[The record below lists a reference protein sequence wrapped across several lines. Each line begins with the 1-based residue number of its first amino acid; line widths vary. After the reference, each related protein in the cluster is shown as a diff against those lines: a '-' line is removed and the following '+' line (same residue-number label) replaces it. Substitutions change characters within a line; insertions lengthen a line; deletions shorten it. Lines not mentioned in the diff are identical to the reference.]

1 MATLIKEYDLNKSI
15 KSQTFKLTKDSENK
29 ITFTN
34 DMAGQVVYK
43 ELNNKIAIE
52 IYETTKITN
61 SYTKTVNYYYNIT
74 DSDKCNV
81 TSTKYVWAK
90 VEGEYKWKS
99 ENTKSYVISKSA
111 IPAFVT
117 TEKPYQVEYVM
128 TSKGNNSE
136 SSLTSTAILAAGQL
150 DARDALYKER
160 FIDKFGLVS
169 KTLTENVEATIY
181 LDKGNIAS
189 KMLLE
194 AVNISERDLLT
205 QTYAPQRKGNK
216 YTGMYLNETVT
227 SSEANE
233 TFDLKTGDDEVNFA
247 FADGVGKVGNDVIN
261 LVKDEILTLRMMN
274 STDNTT
280 GTEDPDAEFLVNT
293 SYTKKGNDL
302 VMKYTNKYDDVL
314 GQTTIKN
321 YFKIAQ
327 DNITMK
333 YSGASSSVVD
343 YDYSLK
349 EYLEWQD
356 GIGIIGDDEAKTAQK
371 ITGNFLDN
379 TLLGGSGND
388 TIKGVAGDNFIIA
401 GAGDDKLYCGKD
413 SDSFFIY
420 RGDAK
425 GLKGDTVYN
434 ADKFD
439 SVYFY
444 NENGDVDPLALN
456 SNHYEFTKKG
466 NTLTISHNDTPSA
479 LDSKDD
485 KVTFVDYFKKNTE
498 LFNINDADVSKA
510 VIKQSAKGS
519 VYGTNYGDDITL
531 TGKSN
536 VYTGNGNDTVK
547 FYYQTGDTEH
557 GYTTHVVDKN
567 VNVYIDGTGNKVLLR
582 NSGATDPADT
592 GNMGNKTLIFNTV
605 GTNDDKVRMNLGVNP
620 EQIGSGEGYIC
631 TKKGNDLVI
640 EGYYGMTGSYDPA
653 AGTDYDSYG
662 SYTVKNYF
670 SEKFSYEG
678 KLCVDSDSELDL
690 DDFAFLYQQGKKNKA
705 ATFYDTKYNDYILG
719 GSKNDKYYFTNGG
732 SDKAVDVKG
741 NDTYNV
747 EVNSNASEVKI
758 FDSGKGNDKYNFTK
772 SDLSTTVYINDDGG
786 KKDSLVITSL
796 NPESK
801 ISVGV
806 LFNVLNK
813 DYSGS
818 VVDSKFLKDDALFL
832 YNKANNLKTSGHI
845 EIGNYFAKDSEGT
858 YSKGAGVIET
868 MKLDGVNID
877 VSHLDAIRSQ
887 VVNFLTNDASKS
899 YASAYQCLMT
909 GSDEDVT
916 ALINAYTYNQTT

>member
-1 MATLIKEYDLNKSI
+1 MANLIKEYDLNKSI
-15 KSQTFKLTKDSENK
+15 KSQTFKLTKDSKNK

-52 IYETTKITN
+52 VYETTKITN
-61 SYTKTVNYYYNIT
+61 SYTKTVNYYNIT

-181 LDKGNIAS
+181 LDKGNVAS
-189 KMLLE
+189 KMLIQSDKITTP
-194 AVNISERDLLT
+194 VDLLT

-274 STDNTT
+274 STNNDSIDTPN
-280 GTEDPDAEFLVNT
+280 PDAEFLVNT

-302 VMKYTNKYDDVL
+302 VMKYTNKYDEVL

-356 GIGIIGDDEAKTAQK
+356 GIGIIGDDEAETAQK
-371 ITGNFLDN
+371 LTGNFLDN
-379 TLLGGSGND
+379 ILLGGKGND

-401 GAGDDKLYCGKD
+401 GAGDDKLYCGTD

-439 SVYFY
+439 SVYFF
-444 NENGDVDPLALN
+444 NKEGAVDESGLD
-456 SNHYEFTKKG
+456 SDHYEFTKKG
-466 NTLTISHNDTPSA
+466 NTLTINYNDKTELA
-479 LDSKDD
+479 SKDD
-485 KVTFVDYFKKNTE
+485 KVTFVDYFKRNTE

-510 VIKQSAKGS
+510 VIKQTTKGT
-519 VYGTNYGDDITL
+519 VKGTNYSDDITL

-536 VYTGNGNDTVK
+536 VYTGDGNDTVK
-547 FYYQTGDTEH
+547 FYYQTGDTHEN
-557 GYTTHVVDKN
+557 TTHVVDKN
-567 VNVYIDGTGNKVLLR
+567 VNVYIDGTGNKVLSR
-582 NSGATDPADT
+582 NSGDTPANT

-605 GTNDDKVRMNLGVNP
+605 GTNEDSVNLTLGVNKTKP
-620 EQIGSGEGYIC
+620 KEGYIY
-631 TKKGNDLVI
+631 TKSGNNLVI
-640 EGYYGMTGSYDPA
+640 EGYYNMQDVGYNPQDA
-653 AGTDYDSYG
+653 AYDSYG

-670 SEKFSYEG
+670 NNFGYEG
-678 KLCVDSDSELDL
+678 KLKVDGTDMNLAGLD
-690 DDFAFLYQQGKKNKA
+690 FLYQQGKKNKA

-719 GSKNDKYYFTNGG
+719 GSKNDKYYFTQGTADG
-732 SDKAVDVKG
+732 TDKAVDIKG

-747 EVNSNASEVKI
+747 ASLSNSLIIDDKAGTKDKLIVSDTNGYSLYFDITINGSNAIENV
-758 FDSGKGNDKYNFTK
+758 GK
-772 SDLSTTVYINDDGG
+772 DLHIYKENTHANGVTI
-786 KKDSLVITSL
+786 
-796 NPESK
+796 SK
-801 ISVGV
+801 HI
-806 LFNVLNK
+806 
-813 DYSGS
+813 DYSDNTVKTGAGCIETIKVGGS
-818 VVDSKFLKDDALFL
+818 AISIDLNSV
-832 YNKANNLKTSGHI
+832 ANNVASWLGTKTAFTSTEALLENGSTEQI
-845 EIGNYFAKDSEGT
+845 STMLNIYTTGNVPNS
-858 YSKGAGVIET
+858 
-868 MKLDGVNID
+868 
-877 VSHLDAIRSQ
+877 
-887 VVNFLTNDASKS
+887 
-899 YASAYQCLMT
+899 
-909 GSDEDVT
+909 
-916 ALINAYTYNQTT
+916 